1 MPVFFFLTMDS
12 LSLSHSCPV
21 YLFRCPDQTSAST
34 RAHHCLCYPLFH
46 LLCVIV
52 CSVFGNRCGAADG
65 HLTPF
70 MTPFGEHKEEYSDRS
85 ARCSMLRIAITDTR
99 RIRFFV
105 GEFPGTR
112 GVYLAFCARSWC
124 TSIEDL
130 DAPLRPMLNG
140 DFILRDSGFVLTTFS
155 VRCRTT
161 FHQTLSTPPRPPPPR
176 HPAARTKRSPP
187 LHYHTPL
194 TGVQG

>member
-112 GVYLAFCARSWC
+112 GVYLAFCAR
-124 TSIEDL
+124 
-130 DAPLRPMLNG
+130 
-140 DFILRDSGFVLTTFS
+140 
-155 VRCRTT
+155 
-161 FHQTLSTPPRPPPPR
+161 
-176 HPAARTKRSPP
+176 
-187 LHYHTPL
+187 
-194 TGVQG
+194 

>member
-1 MPVFFFLTMDS
+1 MPAILFLTMDS
-12 LSLSHSCPV
+12 RSLSHSCPV
-21 YLFRCPDQTSAST
+21 YFFRCPDQTSACT

-46 LLCVIV
+46 SLCVIV
-52 CSVFGNRCGAADG
+52 FYVSRNRCGAADG

-105 GEFPGTR
+105 GGFPGTR
-112 GVYLAFCARSWC
+112 GASLAFCARSWC
-124 TSIEDL
+124 TSMEDL

-140 DFILRDSGFVLTTFS
+140 DFILRDSGFALTTFL

-161 FHQTLSTPPRPPPPR
+161 FHQSFSTPPPAPPPR
-176 HPAARTKRSPP
+176 HSAARAKRSPP
-187 LHYHTPL
+187 LHYHTPS